1 MEKVLIAWSGGK
13 DSALCLWKLRN
24 SETKEVAALL
34 TTITEDYERISMHG
48 VRLALLEEQAKSLG
62 FPLEKVLISK
72 NATNEEYEEKM
83 EELLL
88 KYSKREVKTVAFGD
102 IFLEDVRRYR
112 EENLEKIG
120 MKGLFPLWG
129 KNTREL
135 TEEFINAGFK
145 AVITCVDTKY
155 LDSSFV
161 GRTFDRDFLDDL
173 PPNVDP
179 CGENGEFHSFVYEGP
194 IFKRKIEF
202 ELGEVV
208 KRDDFYFQ
216 DLIPNRYRTDRA
228 LSRSNP

>member
-48 VRLALLEEQAKSLG
+48 VRLALLEEQAKSIG

-72 NATNEEYEEKM
+72 NATNKEYEEKM

-88 KYSKREVKTVAFGD
+88 KYSRRGVKTVAFGD

-135 TEEFINAGFK
+135 AEEFIGAGFK
-145 AVITCVDTKY
+145 AVITCVDSRH

-161 GRTFDRDFLDDL
+161 GRTFDRDFLNDL
-173 PPNVDP
+173 PQNVDP
-179 CGENGEFHSFVYEGP
+179 CGENGEFHSFVYDGP

-216 DLIPNRYRTDRA
+216 DLIPNKHCTDRA
-228 LSRSNP
+228 LSRSSP